1 MKKKWFNNPVYKV
14 GKHSCVHLN
23 RESKLMSFSI
33 DGIYGIMLKNIF
45 CVYVPVV
52 CTCVYGVRVCVCVC
66 VCVCM

>member
-1 MKKKWFNNPVYKV
+1 
-14 GKHSCVHLN
+14 
-23 RESKLMSFSI
+23 MSFSI